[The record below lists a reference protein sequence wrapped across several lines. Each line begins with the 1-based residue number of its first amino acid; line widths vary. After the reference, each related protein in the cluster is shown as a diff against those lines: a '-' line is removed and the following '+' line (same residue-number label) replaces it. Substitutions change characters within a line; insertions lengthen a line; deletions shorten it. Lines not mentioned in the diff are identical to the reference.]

1 MSGHTSLATA
11 TPVNFFLDKH
21 SILWYKGGMSVE
33 YHMYRCFDEDDAAS
47 YMTDAAE
54 KGWQLHSW
62 HPTTCP
68 GNEGAPSHTLHL
80 LFYRAPVMGAQEGD
94 SEAAEAMPLKG

>member
-1 MSGHTSLATA
+1 
-11 TPVNFFLDKH
+11 
-21 SILWYKGGMSVE
+21 MSVE
-33 YHMYRCFDEDDAAS
+33 YHMYRCFDEDDASA

-80 LFYRAPVMGAQEGD
+80 LFFRVDTPENVGGD
-94 SEAAEAMPLKG
+94 FEAAGAMPLKG